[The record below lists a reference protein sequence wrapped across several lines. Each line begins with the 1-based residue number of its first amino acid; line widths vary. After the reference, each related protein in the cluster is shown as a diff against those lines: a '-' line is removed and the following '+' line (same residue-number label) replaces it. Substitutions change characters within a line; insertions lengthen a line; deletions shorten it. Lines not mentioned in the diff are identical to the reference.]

1 MIDAAKI
8 RTRLLA
14 LQAELQQRV
23 AKTQSEERHEV
34 EEHEDTTAQLWQ
46 ASEIRDGLNDE
57 AVGELRDIDRALT
70 RLDDGVYGIC
80 TKCDEPIDPKRLEVL
95 PYAEFCVACT
105 E

>member
-1 MIDAAKI
+1 MTDVEKI
-8 RTRLLA
+8 RKSLLA
-14 LQAELQQRV
+14 LQAELQQRLNR
-23 AKTQSEERHEV
+23 AQSEERHEV

-57 AVGELRDIDRALT
+57 AVGELNEIKRALE
-70 RLDDGVYGIC
+70 RLDAGVYGIC

-95 PYAEFCVACT
+95 PYAELCVACA